1 MKKEKGGIIEIQ
13 AYNQHNEVIIII
25 KDNGKGV
32 SKNQI
37 SKLGTLFYSTKEKGT
52 GVGLTISFQIVE
64 SMKGKVKVE
73 SQVGKG
79 TTSTITFP
87 SLSVRSSEDI

>member
-1 MKKEKGGIIEIQ
+1 LKKEKGGIIEIQ

-25 KDNGKGV
+25 KDNGKGM

-79 TTSTITFP
+79 TTFTITFP

>member
-25 KDNGKGV
+25 KDNGKGI

-37 SKLGTLFYSTKEKGT
+37 SKLSALFYSTKEKGT

-79 TTSTITFP
+79 TTFTITFP
-87 SLSVRSSEDI
+87 SLSVCSSEDI